1 MVSKVAKKKC
11 SIKEVVKEESMTRR
25 DDDDDEDEKDEKSDK
40 STLPSSPSFA
50 PCDFAMFPSHRPH
63 TKFGRNDDV
72 CNRTF
77 WYRFIS
83 KRFLARL
90 GAP

>member
-1 MVSKVAKKKC
+1 MLSKVAKKKC
-11 SIKEVVKEESMTRR
+11 IKEVVKEESMTRR
-25 DDDDDEDEKDEKSDK
+25 DDDDDDDDEEEDEKDEKSDK
-40 STLPSSPSFA
+40 STLPSWPSFT

-77 WYRFIS
+77 WHRFIS
-83 KRFLARL
+83 KDS
-90 GAP
+90 